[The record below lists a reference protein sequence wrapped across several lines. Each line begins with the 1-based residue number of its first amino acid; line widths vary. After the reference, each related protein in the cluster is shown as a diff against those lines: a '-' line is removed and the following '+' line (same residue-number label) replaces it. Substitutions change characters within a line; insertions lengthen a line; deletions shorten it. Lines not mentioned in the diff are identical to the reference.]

1 MAENESRFTLTS
13 VAVVCRH
20 LLGIQALP
28 HVVHLIQEF
37 TENTSQRALL
47 GVLEEGNY
55 HLFTRVLH
63 AVDESLNMI
72 HHEKLRQY
80 RYAMQLVPCK
90 MTLEEGALGAMQQ
103 LYDRYSGAL
112 DDEAASY
119 IAKTAELPM
128 MKWLYKVKPR
138 LFKDFPACKGHIFMH
153 ASLKGRGDVIRWLV
167 KLFPDAV
174 WSLVNAARGG
184 HLKVLKWLTKRTNW
198 DDNSVSDALQSA
210 IEEDHLDTAKFLYSL
225 NLAEIKK
232 SPNMRLESLEMA
244 QWIHD
249 TKCWEFTKSFVLYTA
264 RTGRLDLLQWLH
276 THHPE
281 FFSNEL
287 MAVAA
292 ENGNLEIIKF
302 LHQNCRHGCTSRA
315 MNSAAKM
322 GHLEVVQW
330 LHNNRTEGCTSA
342 AMDEAARNGHLDVLE
357 WLHANRSEGCTPQAM
372 KNAGRYGRMGIMRWL
387 HEIFDLKLPTNYADR
402 LASLGCLELL
412 SWLHF
417 SGKGQW
423 SKSTMDAA
431 AGRGH
436 LDVVKFLHENR
447 HDGCT
452 KEAMNTA
459 ARENHLEVV
468 KFLHGNRREGC
479 TKAAMNAAAKNGHL
493 EMVKWL
499 VENRRE
505 GCTKS
510 ALPAA
515 ALGGHLKIMKLL
527 HANYNFDWSHK
538 AIDDASSAG
547 HTEVVKWLYY
557 RLNQTLHSKFAVS
570 AARHDNLGVLEF
582 IDTVSDF
589 AANTS
594 VYYVGCGN
602 GNPEVAKWYIDHH
615 GNPRKRKR

>member
-198 DDNSVSDALQSA
+198 DDNSSKPGRDQEVS
-210 IEEDHLDTAKFLYSL
+210 EYET
-225 NLAEIKK
+225 
-232 SPNMRLESLEMA
+232 
-244 QWIHD
+244 
-249 TKCWEFTKSFVLYTA
+249 
-264 RTGRLDLLQWLH
+264 
-276 THHPE
+276 
-281 FFSNEL
+281 
-287 MAVAA
+287 
-292 ENGNLEIIKF
+292 
-302 LHQNCRHGCTSRA
+302 
-315 MNSAAKM
+315 
-322 GHLEVVQW
+322 
-330 LHNNRTEGCTSA
+330 
-342 AMDEAARNGHLDVLE
+342 
-357 WLHANRSEGCTPQAM
+357 
-372 KNAGRYGRMGIMRWL
+372 
-387 HEIFDLKLPTNYADR
+387 
-402 LASLGCLELL
+402 
-412 SWLHF
+412 
-417 SGKGQW
+417 
-423 SKSTMDAA
+423 
-431 AGRGH
+431 
-436 LDVVKFLHENR
+436 
-447 HDGCT
+447 
-452 KEAMNTA
+452 
-459 ARENHLEVV
+459 
-468 KFLHGNRREGC
+468 
-479 TKAAMNAAAKNGHL
+479 
-493 EMVKWL
+493 
-499 VENRRE
+499 
-505 GCTKS
+505 
-510 ALPAA
+510 
-515 ALGGHLKIMKLL
+515 
-527 HANYNFDWSHK
+527 
-538 AIDDASSAG
+538 
-547 HTEVVKWLYY
+547 
-557 RLNQTLHSKFAVS
+557 
-570 AARHDNLGVLEF
+570 
-582 IDTVSDF
+582 
-589 AANTS
+589 
-594 VYYVGCGN
+594 
-602 GNPEVAKWYIDHH
+602 
-615 GNPRKRKR
+615 